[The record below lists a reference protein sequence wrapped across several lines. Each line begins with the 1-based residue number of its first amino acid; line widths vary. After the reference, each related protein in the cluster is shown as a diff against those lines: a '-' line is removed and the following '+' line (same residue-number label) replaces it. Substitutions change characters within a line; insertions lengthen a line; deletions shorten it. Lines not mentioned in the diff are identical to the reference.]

1 MGYAG
6 RRVPEKVQRVWSVVR
21 DAREAAIALVQER
34 AAAGVPVAGFEL
46 DRAARGIIER
56 AGFGQWF
63 VHRTGHSIDRD
74 LHGSGPHLDSYETM
88 DDRRLGPGIGFSV
101 EPGIYLTGEFGVR
114 SEVDVY
120 WGAAGPEVTPK
131 VRQDALIIP

>member
-1 MGYAG
+1 
-6 RRVPEKVQRVWSVVR
+6 
-21 DAREAAIALVQER
+21 
-34 AAAGVPVAGFEL
+34 
-46 DRAARGIIER
+46 
-56 AGFGQWF
+56 
-63 VHRTGHSIDRD
+63 
-74 LHGSGPHLDSYETM
+74 M

-120 WGAAGPEVTPK
+120 WGTAGPEVTPK